1 MFKNYL
7 RILPTSA
14 QVSIFIGLWVAFM
27 LLNTV
32 LQGVLLQSI
41 WNVGI
46 DELDTSLK
54 AQPQILLFLNFIQ
67 QLLLFGAPALIY
79 AYLADPSPTSYL
91 GFKKKNP
98 LLHPFMILAIAV
110 LLIPFISSM
119 GGLIKLIDLGTFANK
134 LQEGKDNYI
143 SSYLKDSS
151 FMGMLLNLF
160 LMALVPAICE
170 ELFFRGMIMK
180 ILLNINKNPWLA
192 FILTSL
198 FFAVLHSSVYD
209 FLPVFSAS
217 MLLCSIYYFTGNI
230 LNAILIHFLNNSLQ
244 VLIVY
249 FIDDTNTTLP
259 YEQLIL
265 AGSFLITAAGLFFI
279 FKKLYANRTTDPNL
293 WNMQYIQHLNNK

>member
-41 WNVGI
+41 WNIGI

-98 LLHPFMILAIAV
+98 LLHPLMILAIAV

-217 MLLCSIYYFTGNI
+217 MLLCCIYYFTGNI

-279 FKKLYANRTTDPNL
+279 FKKLYAKRTTDPNL